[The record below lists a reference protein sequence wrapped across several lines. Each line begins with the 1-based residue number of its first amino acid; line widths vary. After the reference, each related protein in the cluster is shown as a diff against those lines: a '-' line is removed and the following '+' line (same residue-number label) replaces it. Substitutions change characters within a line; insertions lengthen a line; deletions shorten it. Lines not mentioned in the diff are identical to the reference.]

1 MANGR
6 YNHNPASAG
15 TQAAG
20 LVSYAPGD
28 TNATE
33 EFTGETTAL
42 NLKTITDS
50 WFMILISYKRKE
62 D

>member
-1 MANGR
+1 MVNGR
-6 YNHNPASAG
+6 YNHNHATAG
-15 TQAAG
+15 TQTAG

-33 EFTGETTAL
+33 EFTGETTAV
-42 NLKTITDS
+42 TAEPID
-50 WFMILISYKRKE
+50 F